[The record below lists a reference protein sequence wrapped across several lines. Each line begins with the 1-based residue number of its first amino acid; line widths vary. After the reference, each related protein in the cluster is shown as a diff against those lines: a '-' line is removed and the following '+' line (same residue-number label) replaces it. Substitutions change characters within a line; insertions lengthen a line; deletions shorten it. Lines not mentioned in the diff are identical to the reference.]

1 MTNLPVVEDVVLV
14 EHVYKQYLAF
24 KGVHMRHAMQ
34 EALKFMRE
42 QSKRKANPEQRF
54 VLKDVSFRMKQG
66 ETLGLIGHNG
76 SGKTTLMRLLAG
88 VSLPTQG
95 RVRVAGRVQPLLS
108 LGAGFHNELTG
119 RQNIYLN
126 CTLMGLDISQTKE
139 RIDQIIAFADIGDY
153 IDVPVKRYS
162 SGMLSRVGF
171 AVAVHMNAEIVL
183 IDEVMA
189 VGDYS
194 FNVKSTAAIREYI
207 KQGTVILVSHDVNTM
222 ERICERVIWLD
233 HGEVRADGQATQV
246 LHDYTQSQQ
255 RKVVAVAVPPEAP
268 TAEVA
273 VPPEALTSEVTV
285 PPEAPTSGGVMVN
298 RDRFDPDV
306 TIQKVSVFNGEGE
319 LKNEFAFDDDLLIRA
334 EIEFAAPKTDVRIT
348 VGIVDIDTK
357 AVITLCDNQLLKS
370 PGSLHGRV
378 EVEARFPNLKLR
390 PRNYGVRVGIANLS
404 ALKPL
409 DVWTDVSPRFYFIGG
424 RHIPEQHLFQPQ
436 IDLIFTPGVSMK
448 YINSNAP
455 SVAALET
462 SPQS

>member
-1 MTNLPVVEDVVLV
+1 MTNLLVTEDIVLV
-14 EHVYKQYLAF
+14 ENVYKQYQMF
-24 KGVHMRHAMQ
+24 KGVRMRHAVQ

-95 RVRVAGRVQPLLS
+95 RIRVVGRVQPLLS

-126 CTLMGLDISQTKE
+126 CTLMGLDISQTKD
-139 RIDQIIAFADIGDY
+139 RIEQIIAFADIGDY

-171 AVAVHMNAEIVL
+171 AAAVHMNAEIVL

-207 KQGTVILVSHDVNTM
+207 KHGTVVLVSHDVNTM

-255 RKVVAVAVPPEAP
+255 RKVVAASPIVPPPAEATVQPTAP
-268 TAEVA
+268 TADR
-273 VPPEALTSEVTV
+273 
-285 PPEAPTSGGVMVN
+285 VMVN
-298 RDRFDPDV
+298 RDRFDLDV
-306 TIQKVSVFNGEGE
+306 TIQKVSVLNREGE
-319 LKNEFAFDDDLLIRA
+319 DKNEFAFDDVLLIRA
-334 EIEFAAPKTDVRIT
+334 EIEFAMPKADVRIT

-370 PGSLHGRV
+370 SGSLHGRV

-390 PRNYGVRVGIANLS
+390 PRNYGVRVGIADLN

-409 DVWTDVSPRFYFIGG
+409 DVWTDVSPRFYFTGE

-455 SVAALET
+455 QDTAPPVAALET
-462 SPQS
+462 SPKA